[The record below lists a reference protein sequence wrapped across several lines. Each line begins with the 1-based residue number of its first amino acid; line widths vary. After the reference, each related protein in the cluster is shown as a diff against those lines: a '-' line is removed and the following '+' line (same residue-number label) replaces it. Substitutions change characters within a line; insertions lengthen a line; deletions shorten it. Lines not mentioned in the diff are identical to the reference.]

1 MSADARMKSLTL
13 RALTAGERAL
23 AREVFGETLDAVRI
37 RLLALPLWPRAF
49 ATGRTLL
56 VFPQGQAATDFAAE
70 PLPLQ
75 GLFVHELT
83 HVWQAQ
89 HGTALLPAKLRAGDG
104 PLAYAYDLFDGRD
117 FADLNIEQ
125 QAMVVQHAFLASRGA
140 ALRIPAL
147 AYGAYLAGLA
157 PRQSD
162 KPRNV

>member
-1 MSADARMKSLTL
+1 MSAAARMKPLTL
-13 RALTAGERAL
+13 RPLTRGERAL
-23 AREVFGETLDAVRI
+23 ACEMFGEALDAARI
-37 RLLALPLWPRAF
+37 RLIALPVWPRAF
-49 ATGRTLL
+49 ATGKTLL
-56 VFPQGQAATDFAAE
+56 AFPTAQAATDFAAA
-70 PLPLQ
+70 PLALQ

-89 HGTALLPAKLRAGDG
+89 NGTALLPAKIRAGDG
-104 PLAYAYDLFDGRD
+104 RAAYAYDLFDGRG

-125 QAMVVQHAFLASRGA
+125 QAMVAQHAFLASRGA